1 MEPSIGFAG
10 RLTQALRRPRP
21 RLRLPD
27 LRPTR
32 MTWVWLAGTGLA
44 ALVGLLLAAGIY
56 PVLVG
61 LAALVAGPVLLF
73 KPRVGIW
80 AVLVGTLAA
89 AGLIELYFPALGLIK
104 WGLALL
110 AFALPLVA
118 GFESFYGRAA
128 RARAVFRPA
137 QPLLRW
143 GLMFFVAFLV
153 STLANWNGGMDAL
166 VGFKAYFQVWGVM
179 LVFCYVNYSE
189 REAGRLMQ
197 FLLLLA
203 LIQVPFVLHQF
214 LVLVPMRTGIA
225 DAAKGIVA
233 VDIVAGTF
241 GGSMNGGGRSSSLA
255 LLDVMAVALVAAQ
268 WRAGAY
274 STKKAVWYGLICML
288 PIALCEAKIIILLL
302 PVTFFLLFRDRVLK
316 EPVRFLIGGVGTLAL
331 VGLIF
336 VAYSALPGAKGQ
348 RAGSVSD
355 DMVESVAYN
364 FGKSG
369 YGNAVLNRSSVY
381 PFWLKEHA
389 HTDEI
394 WHALIGHGPGETNST
409 STLMEST
416 LANKRYAGYA
426 IGLTGISSL
435 LWEVGLLGTM
445 AILLMLL
452 AAYRQA
458 VFLEA
463 KWRGTTQWPL
473 IKTAEISIVLY
484 AINLLHNNYF
494 VSDIS
499 FQTLLFLVLGY
510 LVAITNI
517 KRESP

>member
-1 MEPSIGFAG
+1 MEPSIGLAG
-10 RLTQALRRPRP
+10 RLTRVLRRPRM
-21 RLRLPD
+21 RLPH

-32 MTWVWLAGTGLA
+32 MTWVWLAGVGLA

-56 PVLVG
+56 PVLGV
-61 LAALVAGPVLLF
+61 LIALVVGPVLLF
-73 KPRVGIW
+73 RPRIGIW
-80 AVLVGTLAA
+80 AVLAGTLAA
-89 AGLIELYFPALGLIK
+89 AGVIELYFPALSVVK
-104 WGLALL
+104 WGLALV

-118 GFESFYGRAA
+118 AFELFYGRAA
-128 RARAVFRPA
+128 RKGAVYRPP
-137 QPLLRW
+137 QPFLRW
-143 GLMFFVAFLV
+143 GMMFFIVFLV
-153 STLANWNGGMDAL
+153 STVANWNGGMDAL
-166 VGFKAYFQVWGVM
+166 VGFKGYFQVWGVM
-179 LVFCYVNYSE
+179 LVFSYINYSE
-189 REAGRLMQ
+189 REAGRLMK
-197 FLLLLA
+197 FLLVLA
-203 LIQVPFVLHQF
+203 AVQVPFVLHQF

-241 GGSMNGGGRSSSLA
+241 GGSMKGGGRSSSLA
-255 LLDVMAVALVAAQ
+255 LLDVMAIALVAAQ
-268 WRAGAY
+268 WRVGAY
-274 STKKAVWYGLICML
+274 STKKALWYGVMCML

-316 EPVRFLIGGVGTLAL
+316 EPLRFLVGGLGTMAL

-348 RAGSVSD
+348 REGSVSD
-355 DMVESVAYN
+355 DMVDSVAYN
-364 FGKSG
+364 FGKTG
-369 YGNAVLNRSSVY
+369 YGNAVLNRTSVY
-381 PFWLKEHA
+381 PFWIKEHA
-389 HTDEI
+389 HSDEI

-409 STLMEST
+409 STLMDPT

-458 VFLEA
+458 VLLEA
-463 KWRGTTQWPL
+463 KWRGTKQWPL
-473 IKTAEISIVLY
+473 IKTAEISVVLY
-484 AINLLHNNYF
+484 AVNLLHNNYF

-517 KRESP
+517 KRDSP

>member
-1 MEPSIGFAG
+1 MEPSIGLAG
-10 RLTQALRRPRP
+10 RLTRVLRRPR
-21 RLRLPD
+21 LQLPD

-32 MTWVWLAGTGLA
+32 ITWVWLAGMALA
-44 ALVGLLLAAGIY
+44 PLVGLLLAAGIY
-56 PVLVG
+56 PVLAV
-61 LAALVAGPVLLF
+61 LVALVAGPVLLF
-73 KPRVGIW
+73 KPRIGIW
-80 AVLVGTLAA
+80 AVLLGALAA
-89 AGLIELYFPALGLIK
+89 AGLIELYFPALGAAK
-104 WGLALL
+104 WGFALL
-110 AFALPLVA
+110 ALALPLVA
-118 GFESFYGRAA
+118 AFELSYGRAA
-128 RARAVFRPA
+128 RRGAAYRPP
-137 QPLLRW
+137 QPFLRW
-143 GLMFFVAFLV
+143 AMMFFIVFLI
-153 STLANWNGGMDAL
+153 STLANWSGGMDAL
-166 VGFKAYFQVWGVM
+166 VGFKGYFQVWGVM
-179 LVFCYVNYSE
+179 LVCCYINYSE
-189 REAGRLMQ
+189 REAGRLMK

-203 LIQVPFVLHQF
+203 VLQVPFVLHQF

-255 LLDVMAVALVAAQ
+255 LLDVMAIALVAAQ
-268 WRAGAY
+268 WRIGAF
-274 STKKAVWYGLICML
+274 STKKAMGYGVICMV

-316 EPVRFLIGGVGTLAL
+316 EPLRFLAGGAVTMML
-331 VGLIF
+331 VGMIF
-336 VAYSALPGAKGQ
+336 MAYSALPGAKGQ

-364 FGKSG
+364 FGNRG

-381 PFWLKEHA
+381 TFWLKEHA
-389 HTDEI
+389 HSDEI

-409 STLMEST
+409 SVLMDST
-416 LANKRYAGYA
+416 LATKRYAGYA
-426 IGLTGISSL
+426 IGLTGVSSL
-435 LWEVGLLGTM
+435 LWEVGLLGTL
-445 AILLMLL
+445 AILLMLWT
-452 AAYRQA
+452 AYRQA
-458 VFLEA
+458 VMLEA

-484 AINLLHNNYF
+484 GINLLHNNYF

-510 LVAITNI
+510 LIAITNI

>member
-1 MEPSIGFAG
+1 M
-10 RLTQALRRPRP
+10 
-21 RLRLPD
+21 
-27 LRPTR
+27 
-32 MTWVWLAGTGLA
+32 
-44 ALVGLLLAAGIY
+44 
-56 PVLVG
+56 
-61 LAALVAGPVLLF
+61 
-73 KPRVGIW
+73 
-80 AVLVGTLAA
+80 
-89 AGLIELYFPALGLIK
+89 
-104 WGLALL
+104 
-110 AFALPLVA
+110 
-118 GFESFYGRAA
+118 
-128 RARAVFRPA
+128 
-137 QPLLRW
+137 
-143 GLMFFVAFLV
+143 MFFIVFLI

-166 VGFKAYFQVWGVM
+166 VGFKGYFQVWGVM
-179 LVFCYVNYSE
+179 LVFSYINYSE
-189 REAGRLMQ
+189 REAGRLIK
-197 FLLLLA
+197 FLLVLA
-203 LIQVPFVLHQF
+203 LVQVPFVLHQF

-268 WRAGAY
+268 WRAGRY
-274 STKKAVWYGLICML
+274 STKKAFWYGLICML

-316 EPVRFLIGGVGTLAL
+316 EPLRFLVGGVGTMAL

-381 PFWLKEHA
+381 PFWIKEHA

-409 STLMEST
+409 STLMDST
-416 LANKRYAGYA
+416 LATKRYAGYA
-426 IGLTGISSL
+426 IGLTGVSSL
-435 LWEVGLLGTM
+435 LWEVGLLGTL
-445 AILLMLL
+445 AILLMLW

-458 VFLEA
+458 VLLEA
-463 KWRGTTQWPL
+463 KWRGTAQWPF
-473 IKTAEISIVLY
+473 IKTAEISVALY
-484 AINLLHNNYF
+484 AVNLLHNNYF

-510 LVAITNI
+510 LVAVTNI